1 MNQIISLL
9 NPSRLFRILTVFLA
23 GVVLIVTTACSDN
36 PAKALDN
43 NARPEVPSNAVS
55 SPYRGGMNSYSDVDP
70 RANTSGANSKANDIV
85 RKAEGNIQ
93 KGADSFD
100 KYAEN
105 YRQGTPLNE
114 RVENLTE
121 EVGESAKNTAKGVT
135 RGTQRGVENLK
146 ENTQNAA
153 QSVPNALDD
162 AKQNARSAT
171 RDTAR
176 ATDKMT
182 DSLQDSSK
190 NLANSAKKNAE
201 ETAGYL
207 KSKADQ
213 ALDSSQRAFDRNSV
227 RVD

>member
-9 NPSRLFRILTVFLA
+9 NPTRLFRILTVFLA
-23 GVVLIVTTACSDN
+23 GLLVIFTTACSDG
-36 PAKALDN
+36 PANALDRN
-43 NARPEVPSNAVS
+43 GRPEVPSNAVS
-55 SPYRGGMNSYSDVDP
+55 SPYRGGMNGYSDVDP
-70 RANTSGANSKANDIV
+70 RANTSGVKSKAEDIV

-121 EVGESAKNTAKGVT
+121 DVTESAKNTAKGVVK
-135 RGTQRGVENLK
+135 GMQRGGENLK

-153 QSVPNALDD
+153 QSAPNLVEN
-162 AKQNARSAT
+162 AKENAST
-171 RDTAR
+171 
-176 ATDKMT
+176 
-182 DSLQDSSK
+182 
-190 NLANSAKKNAE
+190 
-201 ETAGYL
+201 L

-213 ALDSSQRAFDRNSV
+213 ALDSSQRAFNSHS
-227 RVD
+227 VDVE